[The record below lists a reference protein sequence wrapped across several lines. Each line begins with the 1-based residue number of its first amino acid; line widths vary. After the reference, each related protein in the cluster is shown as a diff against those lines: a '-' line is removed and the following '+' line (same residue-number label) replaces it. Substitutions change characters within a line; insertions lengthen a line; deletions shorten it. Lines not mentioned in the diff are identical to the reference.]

1 MKNLKFELVINIV
14 LILVS
19 LIWSIYTG
27 NGLYVFFGVLYS
39 IIIFFTFFFA
49 RKKYKNFDTKEVI
62 KFAIISI
69 LIIIVATI
77 ALVALFFTGMQSFMD
92 ALKNVG

>member
-1 MKNLKFELVINIV
+1 MKNLKFESVINIILV
-14 LILVS
+14 LVS

-39 IIIFFTFFFA
+39 IIIFFTFLFA
-49 RKKYKNFDTKEVI
+49 RKRYKRFGAKEMI
-62 KFAIISI
+62 ISAIISLLTI
-69 LIIIVATI
+69 VVVTVALI
-77 ALVALFFTGMQSFMD
+77 ALFFTGLQSFMD